1 MYLAKYLRSVT
12 RRSKFFGTESMPK
25 LWLFPDSSLP
35 SLPAEAAL
43 LAAFSAVVAAVTAV
57 VVVITASAPVALD
70 ATAVAVVVEA
80 AAAVVDVAAA
90 ESVVEFEVRY

>member
-57 VVVITASAPVALD
+57 VVITASAPVALD
-70 ATAVAVVVEA
+70 ATAA
-80 AAAVVDVAAA
+80 AAMVETAAALVDVAAA